1 MSWRTLDHTADVG
14 IEVQAGTWAEL
25 CEEAARAFGEFVAD
39 GPLAPAL
46 HETERA
52 LAVRGTDRVE
62 TWVRFWRELLR
73 LWTVEGFLAA
83 HARVETSTDGLALT
97 ARVGCV
103 SAGALDP
110 ARCADV
116 KAVTWHAARVE
127 GPGSEPGRAPE
138 GGWLATIVLD
148 L

>member
-1 MSWRTLDHTADVG
+1 MWLTLDHTADVALE
-14 IEVQAGTWAEL
+14 IEATSWTEL
-25 CEEAARAFGEFVAD
+25 LSEAARAFGEWTS
-39 GPLAPAL
+39 GGTLAAGQ
-46 HETERA
+46 HETERSFEVKGA
-52 LAVRGTDRVE
+52 DRVE

-83 HARVETSTDGLALT
+83 HARVEAPPDGCAAR

-110 ARCADV
+110 ARCLDV
-116 KAVTWHAARVE
+116 KAVTWHAAEVGER
-127 GPGSEPGRAPE
+127 GGRWV
-138 GGWLATIVLD
+138 GTIVLD

>member
-1 MSWRTLDHTADVG
+1 MWHTLDHTADVALE
-14 IEVQAGTWAEL
+14 IEAASWPEL
-25 CEEAARAFGEFVAD
+25 LAEAARAFGEWLSGGAT
-39 GPLAPAL
+39 ASAQ
-46 HETERA
+46 HETERTFEA
-52 LAVRGTDRVE
+52 RGDDRVE

-83 HARVETSTDGLALT
+83 HARVEAAPDGLTLN

-110 ARCADV
+110 ARCFDV
-116 KAVTWHAARVE
+116 KAVTWHAAQVE
-127 GPGSEPGRAPE
+127 ERAGRWT
-138 GGWLATIVLD
+138 GRIVLD

>member
-1 MSWRTLDHTADVG
+1 MWRTLDHTADVAL
-14 IEVQAGTWAEL
+14 EVEAASWAEL
-25 CEEAARAFGEFVAD
+25 LTEAARAFGEWTSGGAIT
-39 GPLAPAL
+39 AAE
-46 HETERA
+46 HETERVFE
-52 LAVRGTDRVE
+52 VRGADRVE

-83 HARVETSTDGLALT
+83 HARVEAEPDGRAVR

-110 ARCADV
+110 ARCFDV
-116 KAVTWHAARVE
+116 KAVTWHAAQAEER
-127 GPGSEPGRAPE
+127 GGRWV
-138 GGWLATIVLD
+138 GTIVLD

>member
-1 MSWRTLDHTADVG
+1 MTWRTLDHTADVAL
-14 IEVQAGTWAEL
+14 EV
-25 CEEAARAFGEFVAD
+25 EAASWPELLGEAALAFGAWTS
-39 GPLAPAL
+39 GGSLTPAL

-52 LAVRGTDRVE
+52 LAVAGADRVE

-83 HARVETSTDGLALT
+83 HARVEVSADGLAVR

-110 ARCADV
+110 ARCLDV
-116 KAVTWHAARVE
+116 KAVTWHAATVE
-127 GPGSEPGRAPE
+127 QRGERWVG
-138 GGWLATIVLD
+138 TIVLD

>member
-1 MSWRTLDHTADVG
+1 MWRTLDHTADVAL
-14 IEVQAGTWAEL
+14 EV
-25 CEEAARAFGEFVAD
+25 EAAGWADLLGEATRAFGEFTCGGA
-39 GPLAPAL
+39 LAPGL

-52 LAVRGTDRVE
+52 LEVSGADRIE

-73 LWTVEGFLAA
+73 LWTVEGFLPL
-83 HARVETSTDGLALT
+83 HARVEASPDGAHAS

-110 ARCADV
+110 ARCTDV
-116 KAVTWHAARVE
+116 KAVTWHAASVTE
-127 GPGSEPGRAPE
+127 QGSRWTGR
-138 GGWLATIVLD
+138 IVLD